1 MTRSRKNLFTLLLA
15 GLLGSACSNE
25 LDVNDP
31 WSDITV
37 VYGLLDSGADTNW
50 IRINRAYLGTQGAAA
65 GASVPDSIYYGPIE
79 VWLDEY
85 NGNTLARSF
94 QFEFDNTSRS
104 LNDGFFTT
112 DDYRLYRSTEDI
124 LAGRRYALRVVKGD
138 DKPVVKAEAVSLG
151 NNVDWQTPRNNA
163 LPLTLVPNTDYSVT
177 FRTQELAKVF
187 EVSITARYK
196 EFPVSD
202 PGNARLL
209 ESVYTLPIKSVTQV
223 NGGQTLSFG
232 YTTESLLGALM
243 QNIPADPQLRRIL
256 LGIDFKALAGDEDLY
271 TYLSVNQ
278 PPTGIVTERPDFSNI
293 EGGYGLFGSRALAVI
308 PNKQFNEAGLIE
320 FVVNELSCD
329 RNFGRI
335 FTTPGGADTCYC
347 VGNGICN

>member
-1 MTRSRKNLFTLLLA
+1 MIRSRTSLATLCLA
-15 GLLGSACSNE
+15 GLFSASCSNE
-25 LDVNDP
+25 LDVNSP

-50 IRINRAYLGTQGAAA
+50 IRINRAYLGTQGAEA
-65 GASVPDSIYYGPIE
+65 GASVPDSIYYGPLE
-79 VWLDEY
+79 VWLDEF
-85 NGNTLARSF
+85 NGNSLVRSF

-112 DDYRLYRSTEDI
+112 EGYRLYRSTEDI
-124 LAGRRYALRVVKGD
+124 LAGRTYALRVIKGD
-138 DKPVVKAEAVSLG
+138 DRPVVTAEAVSLG
-151 NNVDWQTPRNNA
+151 SDVDWQSPRNNA

-177 FRTQELAKVF
+177 FKTQELAKVF

-196 EFPVSD
+196 EYAVND
-202 PGNARLL
+202 PGNARIL
-209 ESVYTLPIKSVTQV
+209 ESVYTLPIKSVNLV
-223 NGGQTLSFG
+223 NGGQTLSFA
-232 YTTESLLGALM
+232 YTTESLLSALM
-243 QNIPADPQLRRIL
+243 QNIPVDPQLRRIL
-256 LGIDFKALAGDEDLY
+256 LGIDFKALAGDEDLF

-293 EGGYGLFGSRALAVI
+293 EGGYGLFGSRALSVI

-335 FTTPGGADTCYC
+335 FTTPGGADTCFC
-347 VGNGICN
+347 VGNGVCN